1 MTGAKFP
8 LGRLVATAA
17 VNENEKYGDIA
28 AALRR
33 HSSGDWGDL
42 DADDKA
48 ANEAA
53 LVHEGRLLSSY
64 VLSSD
69 NQVWVI
75 TEADR
80 SVTTVLY
87 PSDY

>member
-1 MTGAKFP
+1 MTGPKFP
-8 LGRLVATAA
+8 LGQLVTTAA
-17 VNENEKYGDIA
+17 VHENEKYGDIA
-28 AALRR
+28 AVIRR
-33 HSSGDWGDL
+33 HASGDWGDL
-42 DADDKA
+42 DDEDKA

-53 LVHEGRLLSSY
+53 LVHGTRLLSSY

-75 TEADR
+75 TEGDR

>member
-1 MTGAKFP
+1 MTAKFP
-8 LGRLVATAA
+8 LGQVVTTAA
-17 VNENEKYGDIA
+17 VHENEK
-28 AALRR
+28 LRDVFGVLDR
-33 HSSGDWGDL
+33 HVCGDWGDL
-42 DADDKA
+42 DDDDKA
-48 ANEAA
+48 ANESA
-53 LVHEGRLLSSY
+53 LAHGNRLLSSY
-64 VLSSD
+64 VLSTD